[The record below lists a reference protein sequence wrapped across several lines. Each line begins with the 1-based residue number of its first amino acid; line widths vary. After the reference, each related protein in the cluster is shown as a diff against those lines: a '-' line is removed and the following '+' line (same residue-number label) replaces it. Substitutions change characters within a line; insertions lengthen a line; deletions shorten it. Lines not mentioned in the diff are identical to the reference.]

1 MEDFVF
7 GTRLVTISSTKTKED
22 IMKRGMRAATTT
34 LAAILILA
42 FTATSQTSEVEG
54 RQYNHQRN
62 FKVFE
67 NSLQS
72 EIPGIVESTIY
83 TVVLYKN
90 RFPDLDYSG
99 LERGLDRVAREN
111 SDVSISYK
119 ARLASTY
126 LNYSTNINITPV
138 SPAFDHE
145 YLFRQIAEQLEQ
157 KLLAAHID

>member
-1 MEDFVF
+1 
-7 GTRLVTISSTKTKED
+7 
-22 IMKRGMRAATTT
+22 MKRGMKAASIT
-34 LAAILILA
+34 LAAVLVFAI
-42 FTATSQTSEVEG
+42 TATSQTKEPEG
-54 RQYNHQRN
+54 RTFNHPRN
-62 FKVFE
+62 FKEFDY
-67 NSLQS
+67 SLQS

-90 RFPDLDYSG
+90 RFPDLDYSH
-99 LERGLDRVAREN
+99 LQSGLDRVAREN
-111 SDVSISYK
+111 KDVSISYK

-126 LNYSTNINITPV
+126 LNYSANINITPE